1 MTIQPRHILIVAII
15 AAIVV
20 LVVVL
25 NRPEPVPAEVAINQL
40 IDTGA
45 DALRQGEAGDTLDLV
60 SDDFR
65 GQIGGQDFDRESLQR
80 QLTVYGFRGGSI
92 DFTIVSR
99 TLEMVSEGEAVVTM
113 RVVGVR
119 GGLSGALEGD
129 VDAELVEL
137 RVELEGDDW
146 KVVSARW

>member
-1 MTIQPRHILIVAII
+1 MTIKPSHILIVATI

-25 NRPEPVPAEVAINQL
+25 NRPDPVPAEVAINQL

-45 DALRQGEAGDTLDLV
+45 DALRAGDTGEILDLV
-60 SDDFR
+60 SDDFNAHI
-65 GQIGGQDFDRESLQR
+65 QGQDYDRESLQR
-80 QLTVYGFRGGSI
+80 QLTVYGFRGGSV

-99 TLEMVSEGEAVVTM
+99 TVELVSEEEATVSM
-113 RVVGVR
+113 RIVGVR

-129 VDAELVEL
+129 VDAEHVEL
-137 RVELEGDDW
+137 RMKLEGDDW